1 MGFGSGH
8 NIIGTTDNRYVYTHT
23 QKKPKSDNL
32 LCNRTREKSK
42 FWQADAFLIGL
53 RRHHHHLQHE
63 KLLKLLFAL
72 IWPLHG
78 THKYHPP
85 DTIICEWPCRFS
97 EIVSSLS
104 DSLKT
109 KFVSNMTAYSKM
121 DSGHEIQTI
130 YFKIFNFLANMR
142 NKWFFLHSENTGY
155 IVQIYTS
162 K

>member
-23 QKKPKSDNL
+23 KKNL
-32 LCNRTREKSK
+32 KVTICCVTGREKSK
-42 FWQADAFLIGL
+42 FLQADAFLIGL

-85 DTIICEWPCRFS
+85 DTIICE
-97 EIVSSLS
+97 
-104 DSLKT
+104 
-109 KFVSNMTAYSKM
+109 
-121 DSGHEIQTI
+121 
-130 YFKIFNFLANMR
+130 
-142 NKWFFLHSENTGY
+142 
-155 IVQIYTS
+155 
-162 K
+162 